1 MEDKMRWRLAVGLLL
16 LAPLLAGCMV
26 QQQPEGSDDPS
37 LSPAPSGSRSST
49 RTGTGGIRPGGSGG
63 GGGSGDGNGNG
74 SAGDGLDDG
83 NGTVGNVS
91 APPRTWAELGVATIR
106 PGVQVVAD
114 GSQCTSNFL
123 FTSPDNATVYV
134 GFAAHCVTRND
145 PNSADDGCDPSS
157 EPLPLGTRIEV
168 EGAEHAAVL
177 AYTSWGS
184 MQERGGNSA
193 DECRYNDFAM
203 AALDPRDAERA
214 NPAMLFFGGPTALAD
229 PGDVG
234 TLDKVLTYGD
244 SGLRAGLSALSPHE
258 GYVVFSPGS
267 GGWTTEIYTA
277 PQGIPGDSGSGVILG
292 GDDGRAL
299 GVLVTISYAGGS
311 NGVTTLANAMA
322 YAVESGVP
330 VQLATAPMLDSGVLP
345 GL

>member
-1 MEDKMRWRLAVGLLL
+1 MKDKMRWSPVLGLLL
-16 LAPLLAGCMV
+16 VAPLLAGCTA
-26 QQQPEGSDDPS
+26 QQQSDDPTDPS
-37 LSPAPSGSRSST
+37 SSPTAGTRSSSRST
-49 RTGTGGIRPGGSGG
+49 TGGVGPVGPGGAN
-63 GGGSGDGNGNG
+63 GNGNG
-74 SAGDGLDDG
+74 STGDDLDDG
-83 NGTVGNVS
+83 NGTLGNVS
-91 APPRTWAELGVATIR
+91 GPPRTWADLGAATIR
-106 PGVQVVAD
+106 PGVQVIAD

-157 EPLPLGTRIEV
+157 EPLPIGTRIEV
-168 EGAEHAAVL
+168 EGAQHDATL

-184 MQERGGNSA
+184 MQENGGNSA
-193 DECRYNDFAM
+193 DECRYNDFAL

-229 PGDVG
+229 PADVG

-244 SGLRAGLSALSPHE
+244 SGLRAGLAALSPHE

-292 GDDGRAL
+292 GSDGRAL

-311 NGVTTLANAMA
+311 NGVTTLANAVA
-322 YAVESGVP
+322 YAAESGVP